1 MRTERRASANM
12 NQGLIEEPGAQER
25 RRFTC
30 QHDTAYMLM
39 DLGHHALELPSSESF
54 ARQLRPQEANQ
65 DNRYNASPAEC
76 ATGLHGDTENFRIE
90 QPGR

>member
-1 MRTERRASANM
+1 MRSLARRKDADSLVSM
-12 NQGLIEEPGAQER
+12 NI
-25 RRFTC
+25 
-30 QHDTAYMLM
+30 AYMLM
-39 DLGHHALELPSSESF
+39 DLGHRVLELPSSASF

-65 DNRYNASPAEC
+65 DNGYNASPAEC